1 MIYRDALGSMEGGGT
16 DGCGVGGWGGDSLP
30 PQLRAMQP
38 GACSSPGAEG
48 DAALLGWVCRGQIAQ
63 GTAQGDDDAR
73 RICLLEPTL
82 KLSSRAIRAAGGSC
96 LLQGCPGTAP
106 SSSSP
111 TPSSTCPT
119 HISSPWCPTALSC
132 PSRRILAAQ
141 RMQLSLCISSFA
153 SLPLHLSLCSS
164 LFATL
169 PFASLPPAALPLHF
183 SLCSSPL
190 CISPALCSHGPPRA
204 DFPAPIFGLYGGKAQ
219 QGRLTHLAP
228 TLLQWGWGEVL
239 GDAWMMPGSCIQKDV
254 PLLLQALEV
263 QEGGRKAI
271 SRGSAWAGSWEP
283 GPECCRQHPGAE
295 HSQGVGVGTVLLQ
308 P

>member
-1 MIYRDALGSMEGGGT
+1 MVL
-16 DGCGVGGWGGDSLP
+16 SLP
-30 PQLRAMQP
+30 SSVPCSQAHAAAQELR
-38 GACSSPGAEG
+38 G

-141 RMQLSLCISSFA
+141 RMQLSHLQ
-153 SLPLHLSLCSS
+153 LSLCSS
-164 LFATL
+164 
-169 PFASLPPAALPLHF
+169 PFAALPLHF

-190 CISPALCSHGPPRA
+190 CSSPLCSSPALCSRGAPRA

-219 QGRLTHLAP
+219 QERLTRLAP

-239 GDAWMMPGSCIQKDV
+239 GDAWVMPGSCIQKDV

-263 QEGGRKAI
+263 QEGGRKAR

-295 HSQGVGVGTVLLQ
+295 HSQGVGVGTVLPQ

>member
-1 MIYRDALGSMEGGGT
+1 MVL
-16 DGCGVGGWGGDSLP
+16 SLP
-30 PQLRAMQP
+30 SSVP
-38 GACSSPGAEG
+38 CSQAHAAAQELWG

-169 PFASLPPAALPLHF
+169 PFASLPPAALPLQL
-183 SLCSSPL
+183 SL
-190 CISPALCSHGPPRA
+190 CISPFAALPFAS
-204 DFPAPIFGLYGGKAQ
+204 
-219 QGRLTHLAP
+219 
-228 TLLQWGWGEVL
+228 LLHFAATG
-239 GDAWMMPGSCIQKDV
+239 
-254 PLLLQALEV
+254 
-263 QEGGRKAI
+263 
-271 SRGSAWAGSWEP
+271 
-283 GPECCRQHPGAE
+283 HPGLISLHPFLGCMEAKP
-295 HSQGVGVGTVLLQ
+295 SRDGSPTSLPLCCNGDGVKCWEMLG
-308 P
+308 